1 MESMASIFMALS
13 QLTTG
18 VLQTIGKQ
26 YYVTIYVV
34 NIVLL
39 SNPDIHIYGITI
51 STTICY
57 MIYTILNLIAI
68 KRLLKV
74 KIEWK

>member
-1 MESMASIFMALS
+1 MESMASIFMTLS
-13 QLTTG
+13 QLTRG

-34 NIVLL
+34 NIVLF
-39 SNPDIHIYGITI
+39 SNPVIHIYEITI
-51 STTICY
+51 GY
-57 MIYTILNLIAI
+57 MIYTSLNLIAI

-74 KIEWK
+74 KIE

>member
-57 MIYTILNLIAI
+57 MIYTSLI
-68 KRLLKV
+68 
-74 KIEWK
+74 

>member
-1 MESMASIFMALS
+1 MKSMASIFMALS

-26 YYVTIYVV
+26 YYVIIYVV

-74 KIEWK
+74 KIE

>member
-57 MIYTILNLIAI
+57 MLYTILNLIAT
-68 KRLLKV
+68 KGC
-74 KIEWK
+74 

>member
-1 MESMASIFMALS
+1 MESMASIFMTLS

-34 NIVLL
+34 NIVLF
-39 SNPDIHIYGITI
+39 SNPVIHIHEITI
-51 STTICY
+51 SRTIGY

-74 KIEWK
+74 KIE